1 MHDGRAPVALWEAG
15 LSRYLPMSALPSVIV
30 VNSLVSRG
38 SVGGRASSF
47 VLERLG
53 FAVTFVPTVLLPW
66 HPGHGPGIRIAVDPA
81 LLGDISRAPVGRVGG
96 CLTGYFGTAGQVEA
110 AGALVGQ
117 LRRDGGNPLV
127 LCDPIV
133 GDAGRFYV
141 GADVRDGIHA
151 LARRADIVTPNR
163 FELAFLAGVD
173 FAALSDNAALV
184 AAARGL
190 GVREVVVTSAFAGAG
205 ETANLLVTAD
215 GAVAV
220 VHRAVP
226 RAPNGTGD
234 LLAALYLARR
244 LAGAT
249 PQAALVHAAGAT
261 LRLVEMADGGAEL
274 PLAAGQAA
282 FAAATAGI
290 RVEGVG

>member
-1 MHDGRAPVALWEAG
+1 
-15 LSRYLPMSALPSVIV
+15 MSAIPSVIV

-38 SVGGRASSF
+38 SVGGRASCF

-53 FAVTFVPTVLLPW
+53 FPVTFVPTVLLPW
-66 HPGHGPGIRIAVDPA
+66 HPGHGPGTRIPVDPA
-81 LLGDISRAPVGRVGG
+81 LLRDVSRAPGGPVAG
-96 CLTGYFGTAGQVEA
+96 CLTGYFGTADQVEA
-110 AGALVGQ
+110 VDALVKG
-117 LRRDGGNPLV
+117 LRSGDGNTLV

-141 GADVRDGIHA
+141 GEAVRDGVHA

-163 FELAFLAGVD
+163 FELAFLAGMG
-173 FAALSDNAALV
+173 FETLADNAALV
-184 AAARGL
+184 AAARSL
-190 GVREVVVTSAFAGAG
+190 GVPEVVVTSAFAGEG

-215 GAVAV
+215 GALSV

-234 LLAALYLARR
+234 LLAALYLGRR
-244 LAGAT
+244 LAGIA
-249 PQAALVHAAGAT
+249 PQAALTDAAGAT
-261 LRLVEMADGGAEL
+261 LRLVEMADGAAEL

-282 FAAATAGI
+282 FAAAPAGI
-290 RVEGVG
+290 RVEAVG